1 MTIANIEFS
10 LTDNSDLIKQ
20 ATAEQVY
27 EALDRVGTDAEGFVS
42 DLTPVETSRLK
53 NSITH
58 EVGENAVIVG
68 TNVEYA
74 VYVEMNEKASH
85 KPPTQAHFLRDGISR
100 NIDSFKSVIETA
112 LKGGE

>member
-1 MTIANIEFS
+1 MAGANIKVD

-27 EALDRVGTDAEGFVS
+27 EALDLVGTDAEGFVS
-42 DLTPVETSRLK
+42 LLTPVDTGRLR

-58 EVGENAVIVG
+58 EVQENAVIVG

-74 VYVEMNEKASH
+74 EEVEMNEKMRH
-85 KPPTQAHFLRDGISR
+85 KVGQAHYLRDGIA
-100 NIDSFKSVIETA
+100 NNVDSFKSVIETA
-112 LKGGE
+112 LKGG

>member
-1 MTIANIEFS
+1 MAGASIKVD

-20 ATAEQVY
+20 ATAEQIY
-27 EALDRVGTDAEGFVS
+27 EALDLVGTDAEGFVAL
-42 DLTPVETSRLK
+42 LTPVDTGRLR

-58 EVGENAVIVG
+58 EVEDNTVIVG

-74 VYVEMNEKASH
+74 EVVETNEKMRH
-85 KPPTQAHFLRDGISR
+85 KVGQAHYLRDGIA
-100 NIDSFKSVIETA
+100 NNVDSFKSVIETA